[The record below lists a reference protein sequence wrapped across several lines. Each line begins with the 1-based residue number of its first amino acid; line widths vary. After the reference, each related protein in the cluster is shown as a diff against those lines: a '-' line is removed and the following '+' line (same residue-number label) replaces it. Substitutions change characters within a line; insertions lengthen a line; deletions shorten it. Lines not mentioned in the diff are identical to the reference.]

1 MALFHHNLY
10 WTGIWKFFYSRREK
24 SRGARMRT
32 NIKPTHGSLWDS
44 NPPPPSHLGH
54 GGRWSSAICT
64 MTPPFVSSS
73 LFSLTNILIT
83 ESWNPWLYTA
93 QTKLINKAN
102 NSFVYWTGKPQ
113 SCSPFWLPSKSH
125 IWIKVWVW
133 KPKASKKNVSITVS
147 SLGQTRK
154 SGWRGV
160 EKKLSVSVT
169 PTP

>member
-44 NPPPPSHLGH
+44 TPPSHLGH
-54 GGRWSSAICT
+54 VGRWSSAICT
-64 MTPPFVSSS
+64 MTPPFVPSS

-83 ESWNPWLYTA
+83 ESWNPRLYTA